1 MSFEACARLV
11 ERGDPLRFRAAMAV
25 PVEARRVLFPLYA
38 FNLEVARAP
47 WVTKEPMIAEMRL
60 QWWRDVLVEVAAG
73 GPVRTHEVTDALA
86 PVLDSQGA
94 RDLDVLVE
102 VRRWDIYADAFA
114 DRDHLDRYI
123 AGTSGALMGT
133 AARLLGPC
141 DPDVVADFAYGS
153 GVANFLRAIPALE
166 NAGRR
171 PLVDGTVEG
180 VRDLAADAL
189 ARLDR
194 ARGRHREVSRLAGAA
209 LVAGWQARPVLQRAV
224 RDPQA
229 VALGALEPAP
239 FGDRVRLLRA
249 ATLGWWR

>member
-11 ERGDPLRFRAAMAV
+11 ERGDPVRFRAAMAV
-25 PVEARRVLFPLYA
+25 PLPARRVLFPLYA

-47 WVTKEPMIAEMRL
+47 WVTQEAMIAEMRL
-60 QWWRDVLVEVAAG
+60 QWWRDVLAEIAEG
-73 GPVRTHEVTDALA
+73 GPVRSHEVTDALA
-86 PVLDSQGA
+86 PVLDAQGA
-94 RDLDVLVE
+94 RDLDALID
-102 VRRWDIYADAFA
+102 VRRWDIYSDAFA

-133 AARLLGPC
+133 AARLLGPSAAE
-141 DPDVVADFAYGS
+141 VVADFAYGS

-171 PLVDGTVEG
+171 PLIDGTVEG
-180 VRDLAADAL
+180 VRDLARDAL

-194 ARGRHREVSRLAGAA
+194 ARRRHRDVTPAAGAA
-209 LVAGWQARPVLQRAV
+209 LIAGWQARPVLRRAI

-229 VALGALEPAP
+229 VAAGALEPAP
-239 FGDRVRLLRA
+239 FADRIRLLRA
-249 ATLGWWR
+249 ATQGWWI

>member
-1 MSFEACARLV
+1 MSFDACARLV

-25 PVEARRVLFPLYA
+25 PVAARRVLFPLYA

-47 WVTKEPMIAEMRL
+47 WVTQEAMIAEMRL
-60 QWWRDVLVEVAAG
+60 QWWRDVLEEIAQG
-73 GPVRTHEVTDALA
+73 GPVRSHEVTDALA
-86 PVLDSQGA
+86 QVLDAQGA
-94 RDLDVLVE
+94 RDLDALVE
-102 VRRWDIYADAFA
+102 VRRWDIYKDAFA

-141 DPDVVADFAYGS
+141 DADVVADFAFGC

-171 PLVDGTVEG
+171 PLIDGTVEG
-180 VRDLAADAL
+180 VRELAQDAL

-194 ARGRHREVSRLAGAA
+194 ARGNRKAVSRAAGAA
-209 LVAGWQARPVLQRAV
+209 LVAGWQARPVLRRAIA
-224 RDPQA
+224 DPQA

-239 FGDRVRLLRA
+239 FSDRLRLARA
-249 ATLGWWR
+249 AMLGWWI